1 MLVAL
6 RVNFTNNAQIKEEN
20 MIAIRQIQDVKSGAV
35 KINLPADFHAKK
47 VEIIILPIEESTNGE
62 QSLQD
67 LLLDAP
73 TLTDDELYEYE
84 RVRDWMSQWNVN
96 EF

>member
-1 MLVAL
+1 MVKIDSQAL
-6 RVNFTNNAQIKEEN
+6 EAHMT
-20 MIAIRQIQDVKSGAV
+20 AIRSIQDVKSGAV
-35 KINLPADFHAKK
+35 TINLPNDFHAKK
-47 VEIIILPIEESTNGE
+47 VEIIILPVDEPSDGE

-73 TLTDDELYEYE
+73 TLTEDELQEYE
-84 RVRDWMSQWNVN
+84 TVREWMSQWHAK

>member
-1 MLVAL
+1 M
-6 RVNFTNNAQIKEEN
+6 T
-20 MIAIRQIQDVKSGAV
+20 AIRSIQDVKSGAV
-35 KINLPADFHAKK
+35 TINLPNDFHAKK
-47 VEIIILPIEESTNGE
+47 VEIIILPVDEPSDGE

-73 TLTDDELYEYE
+73 TLTEDELQEYE
-84 RVRDWMSQWNVN
+84 TVREWMSQWHAK